1 MPSINKPRRI
11 AHRLLLREIPRS
23 AIPTVVAERTMVFLC
38 VSREDKRPAPKR
50 DMKYPEEMKRKSD
63 PASP

>member
-1 MPSINKPRRI
+1 MNKPNRI
-11 AHRLLLREIPRS
+11 AHRLLLNEIPIS

-38 VSREDKRPAPKR
+38 VSWEDRSPAPR
-50 DMKYPEEMKRKSD
+50 SDMKYPEEIKKKSD